1 MALERTPMAASINL
15 LARPRASRRLLAALH
30 RWIDLGNSAWA
41 EERLSRVDFAWL
53 AVARMAEVIADV
65 LLAGKRLVANEE
77 AHVMALRICSALP
90 HSATHVLASV
100 LLALFVLV
108 AYLLAPEALV
118 ALQWHF
124 RPDLLSQLGWV
135 VLHVARHQ
143 ALILAAL
150 ALLLHLLYA
159 GLASGS
165 VALLHALVEAAWEE
179 LVAGMVAQGNRI
191 CACSSLPPNQ
201 RLDGVVAAWAVLE
214 ALRVS
219 WTRLAIALMA
229 PSLALMLPTIQVG
242 TTNVVAPL
250 PLASASCCPLFLRA
264 EAVERHLDG
273 ARLAGSLVALV
284 LAFVSEA
291 VQKLAAL
298 VLAGEL

>member
-1 MALERTPMAASINL
+1 MAASINL

-53 AVARMAEVIADV
+53 AVAQMAEVIADV

-100 LLALFVLV
+100 LLAPFVLV

-118 ALQWHF
+118 ALQCRF
-124 RPDLLSQLGWV
+124 RLDLLSQLGWV

-150 ALLLHLLYA
+150 ALLLHLLCA
-159 GLASGS
+159 GLASAS

-229 PSLALMLPTIQVG
+229 PSLALMLPAIQVG

-250 PLASASCCPLFLRA
+250 PLASASCCLLFLRA
-264 EAVERHLDG
+264 EAVERHLNG